1 MLYIYKYIR
10 LCVYV
15 CLKLTTFSSMKD
27 RQLPCLSY
35 IHGLSCLVQRIMM
48 FGVTE

>member
-27 RQLPCLSY
+27 SSHVCLTY
-35 IHGLSCLVQRIMM
+35 MVFLIWCRG
-48 FGVTE
+48 